1 MRPMTPSDLLHPTP
15 AGLYCPPGD
24 FFIDPVRQVDR
35 AVITHGHAD
44 HARKGHG
51 AVLATPETLAVMAVR
66 YGENFTATRQPAAYG
81 ETTMISGVAVALIPA
96 GHIFGSAQVVVEK
109 DGLVIAVAGDFKRRA
124 DPTCAPFEL
133 PRAHV
138 YVTEATFA
146 LPVFRHPDAQ
156 AETARLLASL
166 RDFPERAHLVGA
178 YSLGKAQR
186 MIKLLRDAGYDDAIF
201 VHDAVA
207 KLSALYE
214 DFGVRLGRL
223 VALGSDAE
231 VEAAGYAGRV
241 VLAPPQSR
249 NDAIPFA
256 DPLTIFCSG
265 WMGVRKLAKS
275 RGGEFNLVISDHADW
290 DELTQTAK
298 DIAPDD
304 LWITHGRED
313 ALMRWAELNGMN
325 AQALNMVGYENEGE

>member
-1 MRPMTPSDLLHPTP
+1 MTPSDLLRPTP

-24 FFIDPVRQVDR
+24 FFIDPTRKVDR
-35 AVITHGHAD
+35 AVITHGHSD
-44 HARKGHG
+44 HARKGHA

-66 YGENFTATRQPAAYG
+66 YGDAFTKTRQATTYG
-81 ETTMISGVAVALIPA
+81 QTTTIGGVAVTLIPA
-96 GHIFGSAQVVVEK
+96 GHILGSAQVVVEK
-109 DGLVIAVAGDFKRRA
+109 DGLVIAVAGDFKRRP

-146 LPVFRHPDAQ
+146 LPVFRHPDAD
-156 AETARLLASL
+156 AEIARLLASL
-166 RDFPERAHLVGA
+166 RDFADRAHLVGA

-186 MIKLLRDAGYDDAIF
+186 VIRLLRDAGYDDPIF

-214 DFGVRLGRL
+214 HFGVGLGVL
-223 VALGSDAE
+223 VPLGSDAE
-231 VEAAGYAGRV
+231 AEAAGYAGRI

-249 NDAIPFA
+249 ADATAFA

-290 DELTQTAK
+290 DELTQTAA

-313 ALMRWAELNGMN
+313 ALVRWAQLHGMS
-325 AQALNMVGYENEGE
+325 ARALSLVGYENEGE